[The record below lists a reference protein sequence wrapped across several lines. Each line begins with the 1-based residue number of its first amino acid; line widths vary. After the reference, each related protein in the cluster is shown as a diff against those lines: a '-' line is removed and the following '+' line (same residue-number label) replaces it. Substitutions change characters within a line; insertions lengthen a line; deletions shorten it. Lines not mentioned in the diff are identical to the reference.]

1 MCLKFFFLCNDMRV
15 FSLTYILFTDSQTPD
30 TFTVISHTRWAFLKL
45 HQYIQQAVDNALGEP
60 VSSARLAVFF
70 LVNEIQLIRISS
82 YLFQHINALS
92 P

>member
-15 FSLTYILFTDSQTPD
+15 FSLTYILFTDPQKPI
-30 TFTVISHTRWAFLKL
+30 TFTLIQGASGALLKL
-45 HQYIQQAVDNALGEP
+45 YRFINQAVDNALGEP
-60 VSSARLAVFF
+60 VSSARLAMFF